1 MYKEKVWHIYRME
14 YQSAIQ
20 KNKAMPSAATWRDT
34 DMRKVRAVSQAE
46 KDRDQM
52 MPLIAG
58 VSNGTNR
65 PIYKREGD

>member
-1 MYKEKVWHIYRME
+1 
-14 YQSAIQ
+14 
-20 KNKAMPSAATWRDT
+20 
-34 DMRKVRAVSQAE
+34 MRKVRAVSQAE

-58 VSNGTNR
+58 VSNGTNI